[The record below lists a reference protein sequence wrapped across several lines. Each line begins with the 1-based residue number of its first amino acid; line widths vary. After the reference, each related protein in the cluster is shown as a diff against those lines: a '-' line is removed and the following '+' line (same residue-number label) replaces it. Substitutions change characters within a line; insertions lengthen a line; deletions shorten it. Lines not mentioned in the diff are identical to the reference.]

1 MRKNEILTITL
12 AVILISGGNSVGA
25 KSFLSNSSS
34 SNVAVVDVQR
44 IVESSPAINALN
56 LDRKSKIDNL
66 VKFVEKAKSDVSK
79 ETDPTK
85 RKALEDSYNKE
96 LNLRKTE
103 IDKDYSKRLSEIDSD
118 ITGIIKVRAK
128 KSGYD
133 LTLSKSDV
141 IDGGVNITDDII
153 KELK

>member
-1 MRKNEILTITL
+1 MKKNEILTV
-12 AVILISGGNSVGA
+12 AVAVLLLLSGSNSAGA
-25 KSFLSNSSS
+25 KGLLNNSS
-34 SNVAVVDVQR
+34 SNVAVVDIQR
-44 IVESSPAINALN
+44 IVENSPAINALN
-56 LDRKSKIDNL
+56 ADRKTKIDNL

-79 ETDPTK
+79 ETDLTK

-103 IDKDYSKRLSEIDSD
+103 MDSEYSKKLSEIDKD

-133 LTLSKSDV
+133 LTLTKSDV

>member
-1 MRKNEILTITL
+1 MKKNEILTVTL

-44 IVESSPAINALN
+44 IVENSPAIKALN
-56 LDRKSKIDNL
+56 LDRKNKIDSL

-79 ETDPTK
+79 EGDPTK

-103 IDKDYSKRLSEIDSD
+103 MDKEYSKKLSEIDND
-118 ITGIIKVRAK
+118 ITGIIKVRVK
-128 KSGYD
+128 KSGYN
-133 LTLSKSDV
+133 LTLSKNDV